1 MSDLNRPQREAVR
14 YSEGPVLVLAG
25 AGSGKTRV
33 ITRKIAYLIEHI
45 GLEPRHIAA
54 VTFTNKAAREMKAR
68 VGELLRGQNTRGLN
82 ISTFHTLGL
91 NILRKNFSDLDLKPG
106 FSLFDEQDSGKL
118 IQELLHNDGSADNA
132 AAAIR
137 WRISEWKNAMQTPQ
151 QAELSAQSDQDIRA
165 ARVYARYQKSLRAY
179 NAVDF
184 DDLILLPVQ
193 LFDRFPATLEKWQNR
208 IRHLLVDEYQD
219 TNLSQYQLV
228 KQLAGIRQELTVV
241 GDDDQSIY
249 SWRGARP
256 ENLAQLKV
264 DFPRLKV
271 IKLEQNYRSTGRI
284 LQAANQL
291 IGNNPH
297 LFAKR
302 LWSKLGPGE
311 AIRVMP
317 CKSELHEAE
326 KVVSEIIHHRFS
338 SAAGNGDYAILYR
351 GNHQAKLF
359 ETMLRQQNIP
369 YFLSGGSSFFG
380 RSEVKDVV
388 AYLRLLANPDD
399 DAAFLRIINTPR
411 REIGAAT
418 LEKLGNYATGRNTSL
433 LAACSELGLEQT
445 LSGRHLQRLRNFG
458 RWVAEYRQRA
468 ERGQPIATIRE
479 LLLDLDYESW
489 LYEKSSSDKAA
500 EKCWTNVLE
509 LIEWLERLQQDA
521 ETEISLADTVS
532 RLLLQDVLDRQEEEG
547 GGDQVHLMTLH
558 SAKGLEFPYVF
569 LVGMEE
575 ELLPH
580 RSSIEDER
588 IEEER
593 RLAYVGITR
602 AQRMLTISYAKKRK
616 KFGEL
621 VSCEPSRFLDELPAE
636 ALLWEG
642 RDNELSSAEKKARG
656 NAHLANIRSM
666 LS

>member
-106 FSLFDEQDSGKL
+106 FSLFDEQDSGNL

-228 KQLAGIRQELTVV
+228 KQLAGIRQALTVV

-302 LWSKLGPGE
+302 LWSKLGPG
-311 AIRVMP
+311 
-317 CKSELHEAE
+317 
-326 KVVSEIIHHRFS
+326 
-338 SAAGNGDYAILYR
+338 
-351 GNHQAKLF
+351 
-359 ETMLRQQNIP
+359 
-369 YFLSGGSSFFG
+369 
-380 RSEVKDVV
+380 
-388 AYLRLLANPDD
+388 
-399 DAAFLRIINTPR
+399 
-411 REIGAAT
+411 
-418 LEKLGNYATGRNTSL
+418 
-433 LAACSELGLEQT
+433 
-445 LSGRHLQRLRNFG
+445 
-458 RWVAEYRQRA
+458 
-468 ERGQPIATIRE
+468 
-479 LLLDLDYESW
+479 
-489 LYEKSSSDKAA
+489 
-500 EKCWTNVLE
+500 
-509 LIEWLERLQQDA
+509 
-521 ETEISLADTVS
+521 
-532 RLLLQDVLDRQEEEG
+532 
-547 GGDQVHLMTLH
+547 
-558 SAKGLEFPYVF
+558 
-569 LVGMEE
+569 
-575 ELLPH
+575 
-580 RSSIEDER
+580 
-588 IEEER
+588 
-593 RLAYVGITR
+593 
-602 AQRMLTISYAKKRK
+602 
-616 KFGEL
+616 
-621 VSCEPSRFLDELPAE
+621 
-636 ALLWEG
+636 
-642 RDNELSSAEKKARG
+642 
-656 NAHLANIRSM
+656 
-666 LS
+666 